1 MNETLVIGI
10 DVGGTFTDAVVWT
23 SAGTAV
29 AGKASTTHGRL
40 EEGVARSLGEALL
53 KLGLDL
59 QAGLSQTAFVLH
71 GTTVGTN
78 AIVERTGARVGV
90 LSTRGHADS
99 LSIMRAYG
107 RVAGLRV
114 EEVLDLARAV
124 KPAPL
129 VPRAQ
134 IEEVDER
141 TIKDGT
147 VLIPVDTTA
156 VVEAARRLVGRGCE
170 AIAVGFLWS
179 FVNPENEELAAAAVR
194 NALPDVY
201 VTTSSEVAPRQGEY
215 ERIVAAVV
223 NAYVGPDL
231 ERYFGRLADWLAG
244 LGFRGQLLI
253 MTCAGGVLRTDAATR
268 RALLTIGS
276 GPAAGSLAT
285 QRLANFRSD
294 VDAIATDM
302 GGTTF
307 DVSLILDG
315 APVRRP
321 TTIAQQHEYFAETID
336 VQSLGAGGGSIASVD
351 PATGMLRVGPRSAGS
366 SPGPACYGLGG
377 AEATVTD
384 ADLLLGYIDPQRFL
398 GGAQPLDVTAAERA
412 VDVLAEQLD
421 LPRIEVAAG
430 IVRIT
435 DERMA
440 DLIRRMT
447 IESGLDPRS
456 LPLYAYGGA
465 APLHVGA
472 YGRSLGCASA
482 IVPLGLLAP
491 VWSAFGAA
499 AADVS
504 HVRMRGRLFSEPFDA
519 DLFWETADALRE
531 ELSHELKFDGFPPER
546 QDISVHVEMRYAAQT
561 HAIEL
566 RSPDRGDGWATRL
579 IERFESQ
586 YAARYGVGA
595 GYRAAGIELTTT
607 KIFARGLR
615 ELPELPGH
623 DPLDAVATRR
633 RPVYWQ
639 ELSGFE
645 DTSVYSY
652 DTLPGG
658 FETRGP
664 CVIEMPTTSVVVR
677 PGQTATLDALGN
689 VVLQLG
695 AKETAG
701 TREVADGLLIG

>member
-1 MNETLVIGI
+1 
-10 DVGGTFTDAVVWT
+10 
-23 SAGTAV
+23 
-29 AGKASTTHGRL
+29 
-40 EEGVARSLGEALL
+40 
-53 KLGLDL
+53 
-59 QAGLSQTAFVLH
+59 VL
-71 GTTVGTN
+71 T
-78 AIVERTGARVGV
+78 
-90 LSTRGHADS
+90 TRGHADS
-99 LSIMRAYG
+99 LAIMRAYG
-107 RVAGLRV
+107 RVAGRSV

-129 VPRAQ
+129 VPRSQ
-134 IEEVDER
+134 IEEIDER
-141 TIKDGT
+141 TIKNGT
-147 VLIPVDTTA
+147 VLIPVDTAA
-156 VVEAARRLVGRGCE
+156 VVEAARRLVSRGCE
-170 AIAVGFLWS
+170 AIAIGFLWS
-179 FVNPENEELAAAAVR
+179 FVNPENEQLAAAAVR
-194 NALPDVY
+194 TALPTVY
-201 VTTSSEVAPRQGEY
+201 VTTSSEIAPRQGEY

-223 NAYVGPDL
+223 NAYVGQDL
-231 ERYFGRLADWLAG
+231 ERYFGRLQDWLAG
-244 LGFRGQLLI
+244 LSFGGQLLI

-285 QRLANFRSD
+285 ERLANFRGD
-294 VDAIATDM
+294 ADAIATDM

-351 PATGMLRVGPRSAGS
+351 PLTGMLQVGPRSAGS

-377 AEATVTD
+377 VEATVTD

-398 GGAQPLDVTAAERA
+398 GGAQPLDVAAAERA
-412 VDVLAEQLD
+412 VDTLAEKLG
-421 LPRIEVAAG
+421 LSRIEVAAG

-435 DERMA
+435 DERMS

-472 YGRSLGCASA
+472 YGRSLGCGSA
-482 IVPLGLLAP
+482 IIPLGLLAP

-504 HVRMRGRLFSEPFDA
+504 HVRMRGRLYSEPFDMS
-519 DLFWETADALRE
+519 LFWDTADALRHDLE
-531 ELSHELKFDGFPPER
+531 QELELDGFVPQR

-561 HAIEL
+561 HAVEL
-566 RSPDRGDGWATRL
+566 RSPERGDDWAERL
-579 IERFESQ
+579 VERFESL

-595 GYRAAGIELTTT
+595 GYRAAGVELTTI
-607 KIFARGLR
+607 KVFARGLR

-623 DPLDAVATRR
+623 AATAAIAMRK

-645 DTSVYSY
+645 DTSVYDY

-658 FETRGP
+658 FEAHGP
-664 CVIEMPTTSVVVR
+664 CVIAMPTTSVVVR
-677 PGQTATLDALGN
+677 PGQTATLDELGN
-689 VVLQLG
+689 VALQLG
-695 AKETAG
+695 AKETSGAPDLTEGLVAG
-701 TREVADGLLIG
+701 

>member
-1 MNETLVIGI
+1 
-10 DVGGTFTDAVVWT
+10 
-23 SAGTAV
+23 
-29 AGKASTTHGRL
+29 
-40 EEGVARSLGEALL
+40 
-53 KLGLDL
+53 
-59 QAGLSQTAFVLH
+59 
-71 GTTVGTN
+71 
-78 AIVERTGARVGV
+78 
-90 LSTRGHADS
+90 
-99 LSIMRAYG
+99 MRAYG
-107 RVAGLRV
+107 RVAGRSV

-124 KPAPL
+124 KPVPL
-129 VPRAQ
+129 VPRSR

-147 VLIPVDTTA
+147 VLISVDPAA
-156 VVEAARRLVGRGCE
+156 VVEAARRLVNHGCE
-170 AIAVGFLWS
+170 AIAIGFLWS
-179 FVNPENEELAAAAVR
+179 FVNPANEQLAAEAIRA
-194 NALPDVY
+194 ALPSVY
-201 VTTSSEVAPRQGEY
+201 VTTSSEIAPRQGEY

-231 ERYFGRLADWLAG
+231 ERYFGRLADWLAALSFG
-244 LGFRGQLLI
+244 GRLLI

-276 GPAAGSLAT
+276 GPAAGALAT
-285 QRLANFRSD
+285 ERLANFRGEAA
-294 VDAIATDM
+294 AIATDM

-336 VQSLGAGGGSIASVD
+336 VQSLGAGGGSIASVN
-351 PATGMLRVGPRSAGS
+351 PLTGALHVGPRSAGS

-377 AEATVTD
+377 VDATVTD
-384 ADLLLGYIDPQRFL
+384 ADLLLGYIDPERFL
-398 GGAQPLDVTAAERA
+398 GGAQPLDVTAAEQA
-412 VDVLAEQLD
+412 IEALAGRLGM
-421 LPRIEVAAG
+421 PRIEVAAG

-440 DLIRRMT
+440 DLVRRMT
-447 IESGLDPRS
+447 IESGLDPRA

-472 YGRSLGCASA
+472 YGRSLGCATA
-482 IVPLGLLAP
+482 IIPLGLLAP

-504 HVRMRGRLFSEPFDA
+504 HVRMRGRLYSEPFDA
-519 DLFWETADALRE
+519 DLFWDTADELRS
-531 ELSHELKFDGFPPER
+531 ELERELEVDGFSPER
-546 QDISVHVEMRYAAQT
+546 QEISVHVEMRYAAQT

-566 RSPDRGDGWATRL
+566 PSPERRDDWARRL
-579 IERFESQ
+579 VEHFESL

-595 GYRAAGIELTTT
+595 GYRAAGVELTTT
-607 KIFARGLR
+607 KVFARGLR
-615 ELPELPGH
+615 DLPELPGR
-623 DPLDAVATRR
+623 DAGGTIVKRQ

-639 ELSGFE
+639 ELGGYE
-645 DTSVYSY
+645 DTPVFDY

-658 FETRGP
+658 VEVDGP

-689 VVLQLG
+689 VALQLG
-695 AKETAG
+695 AKVTADA
-701 TREVADGLLIG
+701 RELADGLVAG